1 MRLFRS
7 VVVGCLLLVV
17 AGCASVNQQGDK
29 LDQQQY
35 AWSGA
40 IRWGEVEGATNL
52 IDPKVRD
59 ERPVT
64 DLELERWKHI
74 QVTSYRDIGS
84 DRNLEKG
91 TAVREIDIGVMN
103 RHTMAERTVRYRET
117 WRWDAEGKVWW
128 LTSGLPDLWAGQ

>member
-1 MRLFRS
+1 MRLFRLAM
-7 VVVGCLLLVV
+7 VWCLLAL

-29 LDQQQY
+29 LDRQQY

-52 IDPKVRD
+52 IDPKLRD
-59 ERPVT
+59 AKPISDV
-64 DLELERWKHI
+64 ELERWKHI
-74 QVTSYRDIGS
+74 QVSAYRDIGS
-84 DRNLEKG
+84 SRDLEG
-91 TAVREIDIGVMN
+91 GSAARDIEIGVIN

-117 WRWDAEGKVWW
+117 WRWDTEAGVWW

>member
-1 MRLFRS
+1 MRLFRA
-7 VVVGCLLLVV
+7 VMVWGLLLAV
-17 AGCASVNQQGDK
+17 AGCASMSQQGDK

-40 IRWGEVEGATNL
+40 IRWGEVEGAANL
-52 IDPKVRD
+52 IDPK
-59 ERPVT
+59 EREKHPVT
-64 DLELERWKHI
+64 DLQLERWKHI

-91 TAVREIDIGVMN
+91 LAVREIDIGVMN

-117 WRWDAEGKVWW
+117 WRWDTEGKVWW

>member
-7 VVVGCLLLVV
+7 VVMGCLLLVV

-103 RHTMAERTVRYRET
+103 RHTMAERTVIPVQQPAWARRCLEDMG
-117 WRWDAEGKVWW
+117 RWAVAHDD
-128 LTSGLPDLWAGQ
+128 P

>member
-1 MRLFRS
+1 MRLFRA
-7 VVVGCLLLVV
+7 VVWCVLLAV
-17 AGCASVNQQGDK
+17 AGCASMNQQGDK

-40 IRWGEVEGATNL
+40 IRWGEVEGAVNL
-52 IDPKVRD
+52 IDPK
-59 ERPVT
+59 EREKHPVT
-64 DLELERWKHI
+64 ELELERWKHV
-74 QVTSYRDIGS
+74 QVTSYRDVGA
-84 DRNLEKG
+84 DRNLETG
-91 TAVREIDIGVMN
+91 VAVREIDIGVMN